1 MLKRDQFITWNLLDS
16 LRISLII
23 SVSLNNFTSN
33 LRKKENVKFTVDS
46 QPVNS
51 THEILEPRNGVVLQ
65 DYKTQDYALE
75 PKKNSWY
82 NLVV

>member
-1 MLKRDQFITWNLLDS
+1 MKRDQCITQNLLHS

-33 LRKKENVKFTVDS
+33 LRKKENMKFTVDS
-46 QPVNS
+46 RLVNS
-51 THEILEPRNGVVLQ
+51 THMILEPRNGVMLQ
-65 DYKTQDYALE
+65 GNGIPDYTLE
-75 PKKNSWY
+75 PKKNFWY